1 MSARRGLPLALLLL
15 VVVAVAV
22 VAAVLVPRIGS
33 HGGAD
38 GGEPVAQ
45 DRPGPVLL
53 VPGYGGSRSGL
64 EQLAERIRAAGRTA
78 QVLTLEGDGTGDLNR
93 QVDVLDTA
101 VEAALRGGAP
111 SVDVVGYSAGGVVT
125 GLWAARDDGAAKA
138 RRVVTLGS
146 PLHGTT
152 LATLGSAFAPQACP
166 QACRQLAP
174 GSSLLDELHAD
185 RVGARIPWLSL
196 WTTGDETVT
205 PPDSARLDGAT
216 NVELQQRCAGAR
228 VSHSGLPT
236 DEAVT
241 GLVLRALSPA
251 PISAAPADCATLR
264 AAGRA

>member
-1 MSARRGLPLALLLL
+1 MSPRRKLLLGLLALA
-15 VVVAVAV
+15 VVAVV
-22 VAAVLVPRIGS
+22 VTVLVPLVGS
-33 HGGAD
+33 RDSSGSGA
-38 GGEPVAQ
+38 VAQ
-45 DRPGPVLL
+45 DRPGTVLL
-53 VPGYGGSRSGL
+53 VPGYGGSRAGL
-64 EQLAERIRAAGRTA
+64 LQLAGRIESTGRQT

-93 QVDVLDTA
+93 QVDVLDAAVDTA
-101 VEAALRGGAP
+101 LQGGAP

-152 LATLGSAFAPQACP
+152 LATLGSTFAPDACP

-174 GSSLLDELHAD
+174 GSSLLGELDAD
-185 RVGARIPWLSL
+185 RVGAEIPWLSL
-196 WTTGDETVT
+196 WTTRDETVT

-216 NVELQQRCAGAR
+216 NVELQQLCAGAE

-241 GLVLRALSPA
+241 GLVLRALSTA
-251 PISAAPADCATLR
+251 PIGQAPADCGTLR
-264 AAGRA
+264 AAARA

>member
-1 MSARRGLPLALLLL
+1 MLAL
-15 VVVAVAV
+15 VVVAVV
-22 VAAVLVPRIGS
+22 VVAVLVSVFGARGMS
-33 HGGAD
+33 GG
-38 GGEPVAQ
+38 GGPVAQ
-45 DRPGPVLL
+45 DRPGTVLL

-64 EQLAERIRAAGRTA
+64 LQLSGRIQSTGRQT
-78 QVLTLEGDGTGDLNR
+78 QVLRLDGDGTGDLNR
-93 QVDVLDTA
+93 QVEVLDAA
-101 VEAALRGGAP
+101 VDAALAGGAP

-152 LATLGSAFAPQACP
+152 LATLGSTFAPDACP

-174 GSSLLDELHAD
+174 GSSLLTELDAD
-185 RVGARIPWLSL
+185 RVGAEVPWLSL
-196 WTTGDETVT
+196 WTTDDETVT

-216 NVELQQRCAGAR
+216 NVELQQLCTGAR
-228 VSHSGLPT
+228 VSHSALPT

-251 PISAAPADCATLR
+251 PITAAPTDCGTLR